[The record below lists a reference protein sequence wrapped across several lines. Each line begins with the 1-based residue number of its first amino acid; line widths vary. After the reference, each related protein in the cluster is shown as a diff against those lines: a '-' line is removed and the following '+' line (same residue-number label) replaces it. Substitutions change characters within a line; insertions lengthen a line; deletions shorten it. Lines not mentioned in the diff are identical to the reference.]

1 MVNVKVHT
9 LEDELCSVEVEAGCT
24 GRQLKEAIEEATNWV
39 ELVCT
44 QCLALGVNA
53 MRDDE
58 VPCFRSGLGVVPL
71 VPRLAKGAYWKQ
83 RINTRP
89 ISHLHRKQFQL

>member
-1 MVNVKVHT
+1 MNVKVHT

-24 GRQLKEAIEEATNWV
+24 GRHLKEAIEEATNWV
-39 ELVCT
+39 EL
-44 QCLALGVNA
+44 GVNA
-53 MRDDE
+53 IRDDE

-71 VPRLAKGAYWKQ
+71 VPKLAKGAYWKQ